1 MENDK
6 LPKATLADYAKRDA
20 YYALFDESLPS
31 KEEDTAFLKFIN
43 SVDWS
48 EETPSN

>member
-1 MENDK
+1 MENDT
-6 LPKATLADYAKRDA
+6 LPKATLADYKKRDA

-31 KEEDTAFLKFIN
+31 KEEDTEFLILIN
-43 SVDWS
+43 SLNWS